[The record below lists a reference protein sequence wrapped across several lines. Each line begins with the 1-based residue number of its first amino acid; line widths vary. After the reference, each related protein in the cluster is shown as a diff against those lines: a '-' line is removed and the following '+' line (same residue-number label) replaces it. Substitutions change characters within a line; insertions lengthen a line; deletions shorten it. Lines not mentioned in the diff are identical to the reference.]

1 MTLLV
6 YDPDNRRQCLTIFLH
21 SETVRRKTE
30 QAGEKWWSRGE
41 IHSCSTST
49 STASSSSC
57 TTSSTTHY
65 CHQVC
70 SLPPSLPLKQWGVSV
85 LILYDCFL
93 HFNNKRIPHP
103 VWRFDPSD
111 LVLSVP
117 SSLNFLRRR
126 DRAGNADRN
135 GESHEGSNKGL
146 LDFRTFSFWF
156 QQQTKKKKKTN
167 FRCTVS
173 CKYVTRQNWHWFD
186 WSSFRS

>member
-1 MTLLV
+1 MMKQRRNPLL
-6 YDPDNRRQCLTIFLH
+6 LH
-21 SETVRRKTE
+21 LHRLLLLPHHLLHHPLLSP
-30 QAGEKWWSRGE
+30 SMF
-41 IHSCSTST
+41 
-49 STASSSSC
+49 
-57 TTSSTTHY
+57 
-65 CHQVC
+65 
-70 SLPPSLPLKQWGVSV
+70 PPSLPLKQRGVSV

-156 QQQTKKKKKTN
+156 QQQTKKKPTN